1 VRECFGET
9 SGEGMVRGA
18 FGFDGSRRGPMKG
31 DGNAY
36 GGRGRRGV
44 TREGRR
50 IESDEIEAGCIWEQA
65 RKPKICLPAG

>member
-1 VRECFGET
+1 
-9 SGEGMVRGA
+9 
-18 FGFDGSRRGPMKG
+18 MKG

-50 IESDEIEAGCIWEQA
+50 MESDEIEAGCIWEQA